1 MNRYLFRGKRLDN
14 GEWVEGSLC
23 RKRHKPNE
31 YEVEWVY
38 SIQKHQP
45 QNGTYYLYE
54 VYEVDPKTV
63 GQYTG
68 LTDKNGKKIFEGDN
82 VLYDR
87 NINSK
92 TDKLIFTVCWNGNGY
107 ELDGGWFDED
117 MTSPELLEI
126 IGNIYE
132 SEVS

>member
-1 MNRYLFRGKRLDN
+1 MDRYLFRGKRVDN
-14 GEWVEGSLC
+14 GEWVEG
-23 RKRHKPNE
+23 
-31 YEVEWVY
+31 YY
-38 SIQKHQP
+38 SPLKLLVFGEMGHYINVGGYKA
-45 QNGTYYLYE
+45 
-54 VYEVDPKTV
+54 VEVDPKTV

-126 IGNIYE
+126 IGNIHE